1 MRRKTAYLLMSLV
14 CIIIGVYFTFNMYG
28 QLRLQEMSLS
38 SDPMTFH
45 TATLVFAIY
54 NSMTGLA
61 ILGFWI
67 FFLLFCSTKEG
78 KK

>member
-28 QLRLQEMSLS
+28 ELRLQEMSLS

-54 NSMTGLA
+54 HVMTWLA
-61 ILGFWI
+61 LLGFFI
-67 FFLLFCSTKEG
+67 FQLLFYSTEEKR
-78 KK
+78 